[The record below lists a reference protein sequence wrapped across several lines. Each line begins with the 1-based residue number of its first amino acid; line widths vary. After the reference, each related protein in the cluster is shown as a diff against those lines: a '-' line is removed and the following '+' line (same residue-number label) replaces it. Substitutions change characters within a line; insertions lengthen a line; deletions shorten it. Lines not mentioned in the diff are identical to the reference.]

1 MKTVSLFNWLT
12 ERKLNKCK
20 YQMISR
26 SKGETFHYC
35 QKVRALISY
44 MTLYFLNV

>member
-1 MKTVSLFNWLT
+1 MKTVSLLNWLT